1 MAVSKRKRPAPKRNY
16 STFEQI
22 LEKGARQGYIPAKT
36 QTGRDW
42 FRDIAK
48 STTIS
53 ANKLMSDE
61 KSAMTSNIV
70 YGKMYAFFYDPKHK
84 KTLPYYD
91 RFPLIFPIGDADKG
105 FLGINLH
112 YLPYVLRA
120 KLMDELYSLSTNKT
134 YNEKTKLRL
143 SYSILNGA
151 SKFKYFKPCIKHY
164 LNGHVQSRF
173 LEVGADKWDIALF
186 LPVEK
191 FAKKGTTAV
200 WSDSRRMVG

>member
-48 STTIS
+48 STTTTG
-53 ANKLMSDE
+53 AKLMASE
-61 KSAMTSNIV
+61 KSALT
-70 YGKMYAFFYDPKHK
+70 GKIEIGRMYAFFYDPKHK

-91 RFPLIFPIGDADKG
+91 RFPLIFAFDYASGG
-105 FLGINLH
+105 FMGINLH

-120 KLMDELYSLSTNKT
+120 KLMDELYSLSSNKT

-143 SYSILNGA
+143 SYDILNGTA
-151 SKFKYFKPCIKHY
+151 KFKYFKPCIKHY
-164 LNGHVQSRF
+164 LNTHVQSRF

-186 LPVEK
+186 LPVER
-191 FAKKGTTAV
+191 FAKKGKQAV

>member
-1 MAVSKRKRPAPKRNY
+1 MAVSKRKKPAPKRNY
-16 STFEQI
+16 STFEKI

-53 ANKLMSDE
+53 ANKLMSNE
-61 KSAMTSNIV
+61 KSALTGNII
-70 YGKMYAFFYDPKHK
+70 YGRMYAFFYDPKHK

-91 RFPLIFPIGDADKG
+91 RFPLIFPIGPADKG

-143 SYSILNGA
+143 SYDILNGA
-151 SKFKYFKPCIKHY
+151 AKFKYFKPCIKHY
-164 LNGHVQSRF
+164 LKTHVQSRF

-191 FAKKGTTAV
+191 FAKKGKQAV

>member
-16 STFEQI
+16 STFEKI
-22 LEKGARQGYIPAKT
+22 LEKGARAGYVPAKT
-36 QTGRDW
+36 QARRDW

-53 ANKLMSDE
+53 ANKLIASE
-61 KSAMTSNIV
+61 KSALTTGIDI
-70 YGKMYAFFYDPKHK
+70 GRMYAFFYDPKHK

-91 RFPLIFPIGDADKG
+91 KFPLIFPIEPASGG

-120 KLMDELYSLSTNKT
+120 KLMDELYSLTTNKS

-143 SYSILNGA
+143 SYKILKGA
-151 SKFKYFKPCIKHY
+151 SKFKWFKPCLKHY
-164 LNGHVQSRF
+164 LNAHVQSRF
-173 LEVGADKWDIALF
+173 LDISVDKWDIALF

-191 FAKKGTTAV
+191 FAKKGKQAV